1 MNIELLAQHVQHLA
15 VRHNIEIIHVPGM
28 TIDQACAQRVQ
39 ASSLGLAVQ
48 LSFVY
53 TPPVI
58 DETSYST
65 AMHELGH
72 LIAPNACEPNIEAQ
86 MAQSMVHKLEQEDR
100 AWAWARENALVWTA
114 EMETDARYAR
124 ETYRKNLEMAVK
136 MQYIRH
142 APAARN
148 IKEWK

>member
-1 MNIELLAQHVQHLA
+1 MNIEVLAQHVKHLA
-15 VRHNIEIIHVPGM
+15 VHHNIEIIHVPGM

-39 ASSLGLAVQ
+39 ASMLGLVMQ
-48 LSFVY
+48 LGFVY
-53 TPPVI
+53 TPPVT

-72 LIAPNACEPNIEAQ
+72 LIAPKACEPNIEKTL
-86 MAQSMVHKLEQEDR
+86 AQSMAHKIEQEDR
-100 AWAWARENALVWTA
+100 AWEWARTNALVWTA
-114 EMETDARYAR
+114 EMEADARHAR
-124 ETYRKNLEMAVK
+124 ETYRKNLEIAVK

-142 APAARN
+142 APAARS